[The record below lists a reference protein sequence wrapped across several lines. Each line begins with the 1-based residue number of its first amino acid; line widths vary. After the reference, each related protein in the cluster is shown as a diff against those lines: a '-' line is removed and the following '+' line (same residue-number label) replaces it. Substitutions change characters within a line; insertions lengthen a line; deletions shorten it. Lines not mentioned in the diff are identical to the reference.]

1 MPDATEMKITGIA
14 LLVGA
19 DNRKQFEMI
28 ALATALHLAPRFGSF
43 AVHLWTTVRATPE
56 DRHLA
61 T

>member
-1 MPDATEMKITGIA
+1 MKITGIA

-28 ALATALHLAPRFGSF
+28 ALATALHLAPRLGSF